1 MKLCALI
8 MAGGKGTRLDADVEK
23 PLLELGGRFL
33 IDYVLEAVSGCEY
46 VDRFWSVTSPHT
58 GRTEEYLKDR
68 PVHVLQAPG
77 KGYVED
83 LVFAVRK
90 LGLEKTL
97 VVSADL
103 PLLTS
108 GDLNR
113 VIEEY
118 LGQELPA
125 MAVMVPLDIVEKS
138 GIRPDTV
145 MDGHV
150 PSGVNIVDGK
160 NLNGGEFKLIT
171 EESKFA
177 INVNTAG
184 DSELALR
191 RIRYARKQ

>member
-103 PLLTS
+103 PLLTP
-108 GDLNR
+108 GDLSR

-125 MAVMVPLDIVEKS
+125 MAVMVPLDIVEKN
-138 GIRPDTV
+138 GICPDIV

-177 INVNTAG
+177 INVNTAS